1 MQGRSDEEPPPVPP
15 AGPEGAVPGA
25 DAPVPPVDLAAVAA
39 FADGSPAGIAAFDT
53 RLRYVYVNPALEGF
67 NGLPAA
73 AHLGRTVH
81 EVLPQLDAR
90 DHVMRMVLRD
100 GKPRVSVTQGQS
112 WGISRHEERYWQA
125 AYHRLEQN
133 GEPVGVVV
141 ILLEM
146 SEVKNEERQ
155 LERARRH
162 LTLLATAAVN
172 IGTTLDMD
180 TTCRELARFVVPSLA
195 DFAAVEVFPPEVG
208 QTVRQ
213 APAGILRMR
222 RAGYAAAPEFEAGA
236 ALFTHAGE
244 YIDFEEDAVVS
255 QCLATGRP
263 LVRDLGERSEFGR
276 AGASAE
282 LIAAYRASGLRY
294 ALVVPLAARGVSVG
308 ALSLVR
314 SESSPPFDDED
325 VLVAGELAN
334 RAATDLDHARRYAR
348 EHTIARELQASLL
361 SEPRGAHPHVEV
373 ATRYLPADRGAVVGG
388 DWFDVVPLRDGRH
401 LKAMGDV
408 MGHGVEAAVA
418 MSHYRSMLR
427 MLAGEDLPPH
437 RILEQLDAMVQRSGV
452 DRAATCLLAVV
463 DRYNGWC
470 EVASAGHLPPVFI
483 DPDEQ
488 RSRVVPVRPG
498 PPLGMGF
505 GGYRTEVV
513 PCRPGTVLFMYT
525 DGLVER
531 RGEDIDVSVR
541 RLATLTMPESGD
553 LEDLLDEVLDRFGA
567 GADDDIAV
575 LASRIREDVGT
586 DYLMD
591 GPRPPSGPR
600 LLQGGGGP
608 GL

>member
-1 MQGRSDEEPPPVPP
+1 M
-15 AGPEGAVPGA
+15 
-25 DAPVPPVDLAAVAA
+25 AAVAA
-39 FADGSPAGIAAFDT
+39 FADGSPAGVAAFDT
-53 RLRYVYVNPALEGF
+53 RLRYVYVNPALEEF

-73 AHLGRTVH
+73 AHLGRTVQ
-81 EVLPQLDAR
+81 EVLPQLDVR
-90 DHVMRMVLRD
+90 DHIMRLVLHD
-100 GKPRVSVTQGQS
+100 GKPRVSVTRGQS

-125 AYHRLEQN
+125 AYHRLEEN
-133 GEPVGVVV
+133 GEPVGLAV

-146 SEVKNEERQ
+146 SDTKNEERQ

-180 TTCRELARFVVPSLA
+180 TTCQELARFVVPSLA

-208 QTVRQ
+208 HSVRQ
-213 APAGILRMR
+213 APAGIVRMR

-236 ALFTHAGE
+236 SLFTHAGE
-244 YIDFEEDAVVS
+244 YIDFEDDAVVS
-255 QCLATGRP
+255 QCLAAGRP
-263 LVRDLGERSEFGR
+263 LVRDLGESSEWGR
-276 AGASAE
+276 AGATAE

-308 ALSLVR
+308 VLSLVR

-427 MLAGEDLPPH
+427 MLAWEDLPPH
-437 RILEQLDAMVQRSGV
+437 RILEQLDKMVQRSGV

-488 RSRVVPVRPG
+488 RSRVVAVRPG
-498 PPLGMGF
+498 PPLGTGF

-553 LEDLLDEVLDRFGA
+553 LEDLLDVVLDRFA
-567 GADDDIAV
+567 PGADDDIAV
-575 LASRIREDVGT
+575 LASRIREDVGI
-586 DYLMD
+586 DHLVD

-600 LLQGGGGP
+600 LLQGGGDP
-608 GL
+608 RL

>member
-1 MQGRSDEEPPPVPP
+1 MRPDAS
-15 AGPEGAVPGA
+15 APGA
-25 DAPVPPVDLAAVAA
+25 GAAVPPVDLAAVAA

-53 RLRYVYVNPALEGF
+53 RLRYVYVNPALEEF

-73 AHLGRTVH
+73 AHLGRTVQ
-81 EVLPQLDAR
+81 EVLPHLDAR
-90 DHVMRMVLRD
+90 DHVMRLVLLD
-100 GKPRVSVTQGQS
+100 GVPRVSVTQGQS
-112 WGISRHEERYWQA
+112 WGISLHDERYWQA

-133 GEPVGVVV
+133 GEPVGVVA

-155 LERARRH
+155 LARARRH
-162 LTLLATAAVN
+162 LSLLATAAVN

-180 TTCRELARFVVPSLA
+180 TTCQELARFVVPALA
-195 DFAAVEVFPPEVG
+195 DFAAVDVFPPEVG
-208 QTVRQ
+208 HTVRQ

-222 RAGYAAAPEFEAGA
+222 RAGYAAAPPHEEGA

-263 LVRDLGERSEFGR
+263 LARDLGDANEYGR
-276 AGASAE
+276 AGATAE
-282 LIAAYRASGLRY
+282 MIAAYRASGLRS
-294 ALVVPLAARGVSVG
+294 ALAVPLASRGVSVG
-308 ALSLVR
+308 VLSLVR
-314 SESSPPFDDED
+314 SERSSPFDDED
-325 VLVAGELAN
+325 ILVASELAN
-334 RAATDLDHARRYAR
+334 RAATDLDHARRYDR

-418 MSHYRSMLR
+418 MSHYRSLLR

-483 DPDEQ
+483 DPDAQ
-488 RSRVVPVRPG
+488 RSRVIPVRPG

-505 GGYRTEVV
+505 GGYRTQVV

-531 RGEDIDVSVR
+531 RGEDIDVSLQ
-541 RLATLTMPESGD
+541 RLTTLTMPESGD
-553 LEDLLDEVLDRFGA
+553 LEDLLDQVLDRFGA
-567 GADDDIAV
+567 DADDDIAV
-575 LASRIREDVGT
+575 LASRIREDVGI
-586 DYLMD
+586 DHLMD

-600 LLQGGGGP
+600 LIQGGGTP
-608 GL
+608 